1 MRPLLTFLKGPGL
14 IILVLIVFF
23 VAFYFIRH
31 RREAAAAVAAAAAKN
46 TPAKT
51 LGNVNPEQ
59 RKVQPGSQTMRET
72 VQGNVIVPAT
82 SNLPDNETPV
92 VRATPTPPPV
102 VTRAA
107 APPPPRLPK
116 LIQSYSA
123 EGPAPLTITPPKLF
137 APSGT
142 LIKCS
147 LVLTVDSSSL
157 QTPVLAEIT
166 EDVWQN
172 KKLIIPA
179 GTLAYGFAGKGHV
192 RDRIDVSGTWDLI
205 FKDGREYQLRGLAL
219 DREVDT
225 INGGYGLT
233 DGSAGIKG
241 QVLESD
247 EYGDLKIFLAT
258 AIGAV
263 ANNSLQTTNQGFGNS
278 ITNSAQNVPLQGGQA
293 VLDRYAR
300 RIEESQEGD
309 GTYVRVSAG
318 TEFYIFPLNV
328 VEPQLASVAGLT
340 QGGKPKN
347 SWDLARDSYDAQQ
360 ADDASRRAPTAED
373 AQRQMVQ
380 GALQQ
385 REAAMQQVQSY
396 LNARKSGNAVNP
408 AYSYPSNAYP
418 PNAYPSN
425 AYPSNDPSSSAPLPA
440 R

>member
-1 MRPLLTFLKGPGL
+1 MRPLLTFLKGPGV
-14 IILVLIVFF
+14 IIPVLIVFF

-31 RREAAAAVAAAAAKN
+31 RREAAAVATAAAAKN

-51 LGNVNPEQ
+51 LGNVNPE
-59 RKVQPGSQTMRET
+59 RRSVQPGSQTLRET
-72 VQGNVIVPAT
+72 VPGNVIVPAT
-82 SNLPDNETPV
+82 SNLPDTDAPV

-102 VTRAA
+102 ATHAA
-107 APPPPRLPK
+107 ATPPPKLPK

-123 EGPAPLTITPPKLF
+123 QAPAPLSISPPKLF
-137 APSGT
+137 APTGT

-166 EDVWQN
+166 EDVWEN

-192 RDRIDVSGTWDLI
+192 RDRIDVSGTWNLI
-205 FKDGREYQLRGLAL
+205 FKDGREYQIRGLAL
-219 DREVDT
+219 DREKDA
-225 INGGYGLT
+225 NGDGFGLT

-241 QVLESD
+241 QILESD

-263 ANNSLQTTNQGFGNS
+263 ANNSLSTTNQGFGNS
-278 ITNSAQNVPLQGGQA
+278 VTNSAQNVPLQGAQA

-300 RIEESQEGD
+300 RIEESQQGD
-309 GTYVRVSAG
+309 GTFVRVAAG
-318 TEFYIFPLNV
+318 SEFYIFPLNV
-328 VEPQLASVAGLT
+328 VEPQLASVANLA

-347 SWDLARDSYDAQQ
+347 SWDLARDAYDAQQ
-360 ADDASRRAPTAED
+360 ADDAARRAPTTAED

-385 REAAMQQVQSY
+385 REAAMQQVQAY
-396 LNARKSGNAVNP
+396 LDARKKNTASI
-408 AYSYPSNAYP
+408 
-418 PNAYPSN
+418 
-425 AYPSNDPSSSAPLPA
+425 PSNDPTSSFAPLPA

>member
-1 MRPLLTFLKGPGL
+1 MRPFLTFLKGPGV
-14 IILVLIVFF
+14 IIPVLILFF

-31 RREAAAAVAAAAAKN
+31 RREAAAVAAAAATKN

-51 LGNVNPEQ
+51 LGNVNPE
-59 RKVQPGSQTMRET
+59 RRSVQPGSQTLRET
-72 VQGNVIVPAT
+72 VPGNVIVPAT
-82 SNLPDNETPV
+82 SNLPDTDVPV
-92 VRATPTPPPV
+92 ARATPTPPPV
-102 VTRAA
+102 VTHAA
-107 APPPPRLPK
+107 ATPPPRLPK

-123 EGPAPLTITPPKLF
+123 QAPAPLSISPPKLF
-137 APSGT
+137 APTGT

-166 EDVWQN
+166 EDVWEN

-205 FKDGREYQLRGLAL
+205 FKDGREYQIRGLAL
-219 DREVDT
+219 DREKDA
-225 INGGYGLT
+225 NGAGYGLT

-241 QVLESD
+241 QILESD

-263 ANNSLQTTNQGFGNS
+263 ANNSLSTTNQGFGNS
-278 ITNSAQNVPLQGGQA
+278 ITNSAQNVPLQGAQA

-300 RIEESQEGD
+300 RIEESQQGD
-309 GTYVRVSAG
+309 GTFVRVAAG

-328 VEPQLASVAGLT
+328 VEPQLASVANLA

-347 SWDLARDSYDAQQ
+347 SWDLARDAYDAQQ
-360 ADDASRRAPTAED
+360 VDDAARRAPTTAED

-385 REAAMQQVQSY
+385 REAAMQQVQAY
-396 LNARKSGNAVNP
+396 LDARKKNTASI
-408 AYSYPSNAYP
+408 
-418 PNAYPSN
+418 
-425 AYPSNDPSSSAPLPA
+425 PSNDPSSSFAPLPA

>member
-1 MRPLLTFLKGPGL
+1 M
-14 IILVLIVFF
+14 
-23 VAFYFIRH
+23 
-31 RREAAAAVAAAAAKN
+31 
-46 TPAKT
+46 
-51 LGNVNPEQ
+51 
-59 RKVQPGSQTMRET
+59 
-72 VQGNVIVPAT
+72 
-82 SNLPDNETPV
+82 
-92 VRATPTPPPV
+92 
-102 VTRAA
+102 
-107 APPPPRLPK
+107 
-116 LIQSYSA
+116 
-123 EGPAPLTITPPKLF
+123 
-137 APSGT
+137 
-142 LIKCS
+142 
-147 LVLTVDSSSL
+147 LTVDSSSL

-166 EDVWQN
+166 EDVWEN

-205 FKDGREYQLRGLAL
+205 FKDGREYQIRGLAL
-219 DREVDT
+219 DREKDA
-225 INGGYGLT
+225 NGDGFGLT

-241 QVLESD
+241 QILESD

-263 ANNSLQTTNQGFGNS
+263 ANNSLSTTNQGFGNS
-278 ITNSAQNVPLQGGQA
+278 ITNSVQNVPLQGAQA

-300 RIEESQEGD
+300 RIEESQQGD

-328 VEPQLASVAGLT
+328 VEPQLASVAGLA

-360 ADDASRRAPTAED
+360 ADDAARRAPTAED

-396 LNARKSGNAVNP
+396 LNARKKNP
-408 AYSYPSNAYP
+408 ASPTSFQ
-418 PNAYPSN
+418 
-425 AYPSNDPSSSAPLPA
+425 
-440 R
+440 